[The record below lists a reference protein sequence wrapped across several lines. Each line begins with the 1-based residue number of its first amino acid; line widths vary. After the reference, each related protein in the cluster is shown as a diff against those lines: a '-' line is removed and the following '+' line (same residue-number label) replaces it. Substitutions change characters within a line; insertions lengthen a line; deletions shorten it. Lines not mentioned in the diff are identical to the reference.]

1 MRQTKRGLNGL
12 HSIQPGNYRK
22 GVWDTVSETALDT
35 EASHSIA
42 HSNLGLFE
50 EADRRMDSHQ
60 EVGYAFVRVIA
71 EQSPDP
77 ESRRAAQ
84 QALVAF
90 GQAEIWESI
99 NERNVSD
106 GHGAVIR
113 ARSSNHAVIDLA
125 EANRRAAATAQRN
138 GECSGCGEVA

>member
-1 MRQTKRGLNGL
+1 
-12 HSIQPGNYRK
+12 
-22 GVWDTVSETALDT
+22 
-35 EASHSIA
+35 
-42 HSNLGLFE
+42 
-50 EADRRMDSHQ
+50 MDSHQ

-90 GQAEIWESI
+90 GQAELWESI

-113 ARSSNHAVIDLA
+113 ARSSNHIVVEVA
-125 EANRRAAATAQRN
+125 EEHRKASAQAQRKSN
-138 GECSGCGEVA
+138 NHG

>member
-12 HSIQPGNYRK
+12 RTIQPGNYRK
-22 GVWDTVSETALDT
+22 GVWDTVSETALNT
-35 EASHSIA
+35 EAGHSIA
-42 HSNLGLFE
+42 HSNLELFK
-50 EADRRMDSHQ
+50 EADKQMDSHQ

-113 ARSSNHAVIDLA
+113 ARSSNHAVIGLA
-125 EANRRAAATAQRN
+125 EANRRAAATAQTN
-138 GECSGCGEVA
+138 GERSGFGEVA